1 MVKTEK
7 NSVFNAARF
16 KKFYFHQIREQ
27 NLRHFLKPGIPGF
40 IGQKQ
45 FLLTFLPDL
54 KSFIFTKSE
63 NKICLNFLN
72 LAFLAQLL
80 ICNLRSVQQFFF
92 YNRYQQYINGS
103 NIPEKNSGICYRKFF
118 CSNII
123 YRIKI

>member
-27 NLRHFLKPGIPGF
+27 NLRHFLKSGIPGF

-45 FLLTFLPDL
+45 FLFTFLPDL

-80 ICNLRSVQQFFF
+80 ICNLRSV
-92 YNRYQQYINGS
+92 
-103 NIPEKNSGICYRKFF
+103 
-118 CSNII
+118 
-123 YRIKI
+123 

>member
-27 NLRHFLKPGIPGF
+27 NLRHFLKSGILGF

-54 KSFIFTKSE
+54 KKFYFFQIREQNLFKFIKSCIFGSATNLQFE
-63 NKICLNFLN
+63 ICVT
-72 LAFLAQLL
+72 
-80 ICNLRSVQQFFF
+80 IFF
-92 YNRYQQYINGS
+92 YNRYQ
-103 NIPEKNSGICYRKFF
+103 
-118 CSNII
+118 
-123 YRIKI
+123 